1 MSSLS
6 GWHAAWRDLE
16 AAAPP
21 GLHERLVGAWMEPQR
36 HYHTLQHLEEC
47 FAHFDA
53 LGALAERPA
62 EVALALWFHDAIY
75 DPKKSDNEEKS
86 AEWARASLQHA
97 GRAAPGQRVHAL
109 VMATR
114 HAVVPRGRDAEVLI
128 DIDLSILGA
137 APERFDEYERQVRAE
152 YGWVPDFLFR
162 RTRRQIL
169 AELLARETIYS
180 TAPMRERLE
189 GAARA
194 NLARSLERL

>member
-6 GWHAAWRDLE
+6 GWHAAWRDLG

-21 GLHERLVGAWMEPQR
+21 GLHERLVAAWTGPQR
-36 HYHTLQHLEEC
+36 RYHTLQHLEEC
-47 FAHFDA
+47 FAHFGA
-53 LGALAERPA
+53 IGALAARPA
-62 EVALALWFHDAIY
+62 EVALALWFHDAVY
-75 DPKKSDNEEKS
+75 DPRKSDNEERS
-86 AEWARASLQHA
+86 AEWARASLQGA
-97 GRAAPGQRVHAL
+97 GLAAPGQRVHAL
-109 VMATR
+109 VRATR
-114 HAVVPRGRDAEVLI
+114 HAAVARGSDEEVLI

-152 YGWVPDFLFR
+152 YGWVPELLFR

-169 AELLARETIYS
+169 AELLARATIYS

-189 GAARA
+189 APARA